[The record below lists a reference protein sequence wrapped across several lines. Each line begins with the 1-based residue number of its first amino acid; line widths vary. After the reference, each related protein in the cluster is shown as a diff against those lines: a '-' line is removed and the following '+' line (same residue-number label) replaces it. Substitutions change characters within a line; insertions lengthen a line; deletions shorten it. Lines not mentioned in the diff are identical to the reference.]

1 MAPLLIAAALE
12 IAKIAAPKLVGA
24 LTGSDQAADVAERL
38 VNAAQEVTGSGTP
51 DGAIA
56 KLKADPNLVLQLNL
70 RAQEI
75 EADLEKAYLAD
86 RQSARQRDVDLAKA
100 GMKNERA
107 NWMVVL
113 DAAGLISCLAVLIFF
128 RKELPGEVVGI
139 VSTIAGIFGACL
151 RDAHQFEFGSSR
163 GSKEKD
169 ELFARQITDQRDFL
183 RGTQR

>member
-1 MAPLLIAAALE
+1 MAPFLIAAALE
-12 IAKIAAPKLVGA
+12 IAKMAAPKLVGA
-24 LTGSDQAADVAERL
+24 LTGSDQAAGVAERL
-38 VNAAQEVTGSGTP
+38 VGMAQEVTGTGTP
-51 DGAIA
+51 DEAIA

-75 EADLEKAYLAD
+75 EAELEKAYLAD
-86 RQSARQRDVDLAKA
+86 RQSARQRDIELAKA

-113 DAAGLISCLAVLIFF
+113 DAIGLISCLAILIFF
-128 RKELPGEVVGI
+128 QGELPGEVIGI
-139 VSTIAGIFGACL
+139 VSTVAGIFGACL

-169 ELFARQITDQRDFL
+169 ELFARQITAQGDSL
-183 RGTQR
+183 RGPPR